1 MACCE
6 LGEDEEQSNGHLQ
19 NNSCLSS
26 TNDSPL
32 IVELLENQVSMLR
45 DQLDQNPST
54 LLVIV
59 ERQENEIENLK
70 SQLNAARTDVA
81 NAEKELSRLRQ
92 QKAEASIREKQVD
105 ELLNTIQR
113 TEQQRNKD
121 LEDLEKM
128 KKVYNREKEVLE
140 CKLLETEAILR
151 ETTERCEILTNE
163 LTSSHRAAERLQ
175 AEMAALSDRLSQGNC
190 IFSVNRTFIYTER
203 LKIIHTL
210 SLIHVILNQ
219 VSKKT
224 NDFIIE

>member
-26 TNDSPL
+26 ANDSPL

-92 QKAEASIREKQVD
+92 QKVEASIREKQVD

-163 LTSSHRAAERLQ
+163 LTSSHRTAEHLQ
-175 AEMAALSDRLSQGNC
+175 AEMAALSDRLSRGNC
-190 IFSVNRTFIYTER
+190 VFSINRTLY
-203 LKIIHTL
+203 
-210 SLIHVILNQ
+210 
-219 VSKKT
+219 
-224 NDFIIE
+224 

>member
-1 MACCE
+1 MMACCE
-6 LGEDEEQSNGHLQ
+6 LGEDEEQTNGHLQ
-19 NNSCLSS
+19 SNSCLSS

-32 IVELLENQVSMLR
+32 IVELLENQVSLLR
-45 DQLDQNPST
+45 DQLDQNQSHPST

-70 SQLNAARTDVA
+70 SQLNAARTDIA

-92 QKAEASIREKQVD
+92 QKAEASIREKQVE

-121 LEDLEKM
+121 LDDLEKM

-151 ETTERCEILTNE
+151 ETTERCEMLTNE
-163 LTSSHRAAERLQ
+163 LTSSHRSVEHLQ
-175 AEMAALSDRLSQGNC
+175 AETATLSDRLSQGMY
-190 IFSVNRTFIYTER
+190 IFYCSN
-203 LKIIHTL
+203 
-210 SLIHVILNQ
+210 
-219 VSKKT
+219 
-224 NDFIIE
+224 